1 MSPKPRR
8 TPRHRRGRNLAPRAF
23 SSTGALTIP
32 RDRQV
37 SIPRGLPVS
46 VSSEPDLIAQGW
58 DDYARRWQPGATPVL
73 PGGVVEYLGDEWTSE
88 DAQGRGTEYGLAPD
102 VLHAFG
108 AYLQDRLLDR
118 YLPRSAHQGLE
129 IGPGG
134 GRLTQLLLP
143 RTDVLHV
150 LEASDA
156 MLQHLRRRF
165 GREPGLRYHRGDGM
179 TVPALLPRS
188 LDYVIAFDVFV
199 HFEPRLVFWYL
210 RQIVPLLKAGGTGIV
225 HYANV
230 LTPGGWRLFET
241 DLAANVGGRRS
252 FGAFGTMCPS
262 LMVKFLEALS
272 LEVVTPDVGLI
283 PRDAVT
289 VFRTRPVEGDPSE
302 DARRRAARPS

>member
-1 MSPKPRR
+1 
-8 TPRHRRGRNLAPRAF
+8 
-23 SSTGALTIP
+23 
-32 RDRQV
+32 V
-37 SIPRGLPVS
+37 
-46 VSSEPDLIAQGW
+46 IAQGW
-58 DDYARRWQPGATPVL
+58 DHYASAWQPDATPVL
-73 PGGVVEYLGDEWTSE
+73 PGGVVEYLGDVWTSG
-88 DAQGRGTEYGLAPD
+88 DAQGRGTEYGLTPD

-108 AYLQDRLLDR
+108 AYLEERLLDP
-118 YLPRSAHQGLE
+118 YLPRPAHQGLE

-134 GRLTQLLLP
+134 GRLTKLLLP

-150 LEASDA
+150 LEASGA
-156 MLQHLRRRF
+156 MLQHLRGRF
-165 GREPGLRYHRGDGM
+165 DREPGLRYHLGDGM
-179 TVPALLPRS
+179 TLPALPPRS

-210 RQIVPLLKAGGTGIV
+210 RQIVPLLKAGGTGII

-252 FGAFGTMCPS
+252 FGSFGTMCPS

-272 LEVVTPDVGLI
+272 LEVVTPDAGLI

-289 VFRTRPVEGDPSE
+289 VFRTRPTEHASQD
-302 DARRRAARPS
+302 DARIRAARPS